1 VKKSPKFDDD
11 GKRKACGSFQVFL
24 GILGPKT
31 GQSIYLLKKINKI
44 NFIFLTVSLSP
55 FKKYAYKLIL
65 IFVYVNEIC

>member
-31 GQSIYLLKKINKI
+31 GQSIYLL
-44 NFIFLTVSLSP
+44 
-55 FKKYAYKLIL
+55 IL
-65 IFVYVNEIC
+65 IF